1 MKNTKQAIALASA
14 AALSVGMLA
23 GCGGAASSAATASS
37 ESNSTATA
45 EASTTAASDGTLV
58 LAETG
63 FESKFS
69 PFFAASAADQDV
81 IDLTQIA
88 LLGADR
94 KGEMVLNGI
103 EGETREYNGTDYT
116 YYGPAD
122 CEVTENA
129 DGTVTYAINMR
140 DDLVFA
146 DGTPITIDDVIF
158 NLYVYM
164 DPTYDGSATLYSM
177 PIAGLDDYRS
187 SMTTLS
193 KLIAEAGEDNTDNSL
208 FTAEQQKAFW
218 DAVNEGGTAFA
229 QEIVDSCVAAG
240 YADEGDVAAAASAWG
255 FDGLA
260 ADATAKDF
268 FLAIAEK
275 YDWNFASM
283 EAETAGSALSD
294 LIPADV
300 YAYSTTGVA
309 TGADV
314 DTVSGIV
321 KTGDYSMTITTS
333 EPNPAL
339 MNYLGDPYGCIID
352 VDASDFD
359 AGIVAGTG
367 PYVVADMVT
376 DDHLTLTKNENY
388 WNGTPKI
395 DELTIRTLSNGDTLS
410 AALQAGDIDAAYG
423 MAYEAYPNFE
433 NGNYQFSSI
442 QTSRAFFASMN
453 MTSPIIQDAAVRKA
467 IAMGID
473 KQGFVSA
480 LLDGHGVPGNG
491 VFPDGFATFGG
502 ENVTTETYDPE
513 SAKEVLE
520 AAGWTDSDGDGIRE
534 KDGVKLTIRWLTY
547 PSRQE
552 LPLLAESAQAT
563 LKDIGIDV
571 DINCTANRR
580 EFLADMTCWDIY
592 ASAMV
597 TAPSGDPQYFFTSCC
612 VPGMSYNFGA
622 YENTDVNAMIDELA
636 TEFDTEKRG
645 ELAVKLQ
652 QTILDDNAYV
662 FCSFLQMN
670 MISKSTVTGYT
681 AHACDYYQ
689 VTADLDING

>member
-1 MKNTKQAIALASA
+1 
-14 AALSVGMLA
+14 
-23 GCGGAASSAATASS
+23 
-37 ESNSTATA
+37 
-45 EASTTAASDGTLV
+45 
-58 LAETG
+58 
-63 FESKFS
+63 
-69 PFFAASAADQDV
+69 
-81 IDLTQIA
+81 
-88 LLGADR
+88 
-94 KGEMVLNGI
+94 
-103 EGETREYNGTDYT
+103 
-116 YYGPAD
+116 
-122 CEVTENA
+122 
-129 DGTVTYAINMR
+129 
-140 DDLVFA
+140 
-146 DGTPITIDDVIF
+146 
-158 NLYVYM
+158 
-164 DPTYDGSATLYSM
+164 
-177 PIAGLDDYRS
+177 
-187 SMTTLS
+187 
-193 KLIAEAGEDNTDNSL
+193 
-208 FTAEQQKAFW
+208 
-218 DAVNEGGTAFA
+218 
-229 QEIVDSCVAAG
+229 
-240 YADEGDVAAAASAWG
+240 
-255 FDGLA
+255 
-260 ADATAKDF
+260 
-268 FLAIAEK
+268 
-275 YDWNFASM
+275 
-283 EAETAGSALSD
+283 
-294 LIPADV
+294 
-300 YAYSTTGVA
+300 
-309 TGADV
+309 
-314 DTVSGIV
+314 
-321 KTGDYSMTITTS
+321 
-333 EPNPAL
+333 
-339 MNYLGDPYGCIID
+339 
-352 VDASDFD
+352 
-359 AGIVAGTG
+359 
-367 PYVVADMVT
+367 
-376 DDHLTLTKNENY
+376 
-388 WNGTPKI
+388 
-395 DELTIRTLSNGDTLS
+395 
-410 AALQAGDIDAAYG
+410 

-480 LLDGHGVPGNG
+480 LLDSHGVPGNG
-491 VFPDGFATFGG
+491 AFPDGFATFGG

-513 SAKEVLE
+513 GAKAVLE
-520 AAGWTDSDGDGIRE
+520 SAGWIDSDGDGIRE

-580 EFLADMTCWDIY
+580 EFLADMTSWDIY

-645 ELAVKLQ
+645 ELAVNLQ